1 MKTNSRHHLPTLL
14 AIFLLGVPAVGLR
27 AQESNSTTPPP
38 PPHQGDRG
46 PMANLSEAERAQVKA
61 AHDKA
66 IAADPSLKEK
76 MKAAHEAMESARQ
89 SLHAA
94 MIKEDPSV
102 EPILAKMTPAKWGR
116 GGDGP
121 GEMKNKAG
129 RHHAPPGLANLTQ
142 EERQK
147 LKALHEKVKSDPAV
161 VAAHEAKKNAS
172 TPQERMSAME
182 ALRKASD
189 EAMIK
194 EDPSVEP
201 ILEKLHQGGTPPP
214 SPESPA
220 GMSAPQ

>member
-1 MKTNSRHHLPTLL
+1 MKTTMRSVLMILPFAVL
-14 AIFLLGVPAVGLR
+14 AGLR
-27 AQESNSTTPPP
+27 AQESNGMPPP
-38 PPHQGDRG
+38 PPPQGERG

-76 MKAAHEAMESARQ
+76 MKAAHEAMEAARQ

-102 EPILAKMTPAKWGR
+102 EPILAKMAPPKWGR
-116 GGDGP
+116 GGGSP
-121 GEMKNKAG
+121 GDMRNKDKG
-129 RHHAPPGLANLTQ
+129 DRHHAPPGLANLTQ

-161 VAAHEAKKNAS
+161 IAAHEAKKNAS

-194 EDPSVEP
+194 EDPTVEP
-201 ILEKLHQGGTPPP
+201 ILEKLHQGGTP
-214 SPESPA
+214 SPAQEPPA